1 MCFIYVTWDVK
12 VCKNESMQ
20 SAYISFGIP
29 RSYICPVYCQ
39 HTSPAGKNRLLSEIK
54 QRIDYV
60 LLVPQN
66 RVETAPRAN
75 TTKYKVESFHFV
87 LPVRP

>member
-1 MCFIYVTWDVK
+1 MCFICVTWDVK

-20 SAYISFGIP
+20 SAYISFVIP

-39 HTSPAGKNRLLSEIK
+39 HTSPAGKNSLSAALFHSGV
-54 QRIDYV
+54 YV

-66 RVETAPRAN
+66 RVETAP
-75 TTKYKVESFHFV
+75 
-87 LPVRP
+87 